1 MRAILSV
8 LFNVLLI
15 VWTAL
20 VAILGLPLLLGPWTW
35 AMNTQNFWA
44 WGLGIMIK
52 YLLGITYEVR
62 GLEHVPEGAVI
73 IAAKH
78 QSTWDTI
85 MPHAFLKNPAWVL
98 KKELHQIPF
107 VGWFYSRQGSIPVD
121 RKGGSKAM
129 RYMLGRA
136 KTAKEQGRP
145 IFIFPEGTRSIIGNP
160 PDYQPGV
167 AGLYRQLKL
176 PVVPMAVNSGI
187 YWGRRQSVK
196 IPGKIIVEFLPP
208 IEVGLDRKEFMAQL
222 EEVVESNTNRLVAE
236 GQAALAVDK

>member
-1 MRAILSV
+1 MRAILSI
-8 LFNVLLI
+8 LFNVLLL

-20 VAILGLPLLLGPWTW
+20 VSILGSPLLLGPWKW
-35 AMNTQNFWA
+35 AMNAQIFWA

-52 YLLGITYEVR
+52 YMLGITYEVR
-62 GLEHVPEGAVI
+62 GLENLPEGSFIV
-73 IAAKH
+73 AAKH

-85 MPHAFLKNPAWVL
+85 MPHAFLKDPAWVL

-107 VGWFYSRQGSIPVD
+107 VGWFYMRQGSIPVD

-129 RYMLGRA
+129 RYMLSRA

-145 IFIFPEGTRSIIGNP
+145 IVIFPEGTRSVIGSP

-176 PVVPMAVNSGI
+176 PVVPMALNSGV
-187 YWGRRQSVK
+187 YWGRRQTVK
-196 IPGKIIVEFLPP
+196 IPGTLIVEFLKPL
-208 IEVGLDRKEFMAQL
+208 EAGLDRREFMARL
-222 EEVVESNTNRLVAE
+222 EHEIETNTTRLVAE
-236 GQAALAVDK
+236 ARNSLNA